1 MRILEFNFNREAAWI
16 VVFSIGVPLI
26 GVMILLA
33 FWLFR

>member
-1 MRILEFNFNREAAWI
+1 MRNLEFNFKREAIWI
-16 VVFSIGVPLI
+16 VVFLIGIPLI

>member
-1 MRILEFNFNREAAWI
+1 MRILQFSFKREAVWI
-16 VVFSIGVPLI
+16 IGFSIGVPLI